1 MRKFKWPINIHR
13 KEVNLSGKKRK
24 WFPKIAMEC
33 YFSVSEKGTKVSFKK
48 RYQVL
53 ARKRRNWDF

>member
-24 WFPKIAMEC
+24 WFPKIAMGC
-33 YFSVSEKGTKVSFKK
+33 YFSVSEKVTKKDVKC
-48 RYQVL
+48 
-53 ARKRRNWDF
+53 